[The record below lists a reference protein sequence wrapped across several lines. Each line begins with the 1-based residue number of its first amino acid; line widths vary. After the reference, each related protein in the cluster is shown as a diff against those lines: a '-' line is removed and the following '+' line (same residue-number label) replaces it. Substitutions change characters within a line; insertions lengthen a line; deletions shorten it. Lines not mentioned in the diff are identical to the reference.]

1 MQTQTQGTGKVDRDA
16 VEDHGGIAVLR
27 GGGDPRGWTG
37 NCRMKILVADGDR
50 VTRRLLEV
58 MLTEWGYEVVLAP
71 DGDRVWEILQ
81 GKAPP
86 RLVLLDGPLP
96 GISGPEICRR
106 LRALPTKEPTY
117 VILLT
122 ANDTRR
128 TFVASLRDGADDYVT
143 KPLDAGELKARLNT
157 AFRIVGLQRDLADRV
172 HELEASR
179 ERVRQLQGLVPI
191 CA

>member
-1 MQTQTQGTGKVDRDA
+1 M
-16 VEDHGGIAVLR
+16 
-27 GGGDPRGWTG
+27 
-37 NCRMKILVADGDR
+37 NILVADGDR

-71 DGDRVWEILQ
+71 DGDRAWEILQ

-122 ANDTRR
+122 AEGTRR
-128 TFVASLRDGADDYVT
+128 EVAAGLRVGADDYVT
-143 KPLDAGELKARLNT
+143 KPFDADELHARLNT
-157 AFRIVGLQRDLADRV
+157 GVRILGLQRDLADRV
-172 HELEASR
+172 RELEVSR
-179 ERVRQLQGLVPI
+179 ERVRQLQELLPV